1 MAACSI
7 TLPSI
12 VSRLSARAVQTIIIN
27 YASTMID
34 YCSIGEAGLL
44 CNVFFLNTK
53 SLKVKY
59 SKVKLQHK
67 HTFLSGLLK

>member
-34 YCSIGEAGLL
+34 YCNIGEAGLL

-59 SKVKLQHK
+59 SKVKLEHT
-67 HTFLSGLLK
+67 HTF